1 MVQILK
7 IFSSGTQRNYRK
19 VLPFL
24 SLNQAKIKELKTM
37 NIKQNSKEEEISVLT
52 KELAEIKEK
61 NKERDKLL
69 DELLNNPTILKELY
83 EKKDL

>member
-1 MVQILK
+1 
-7 IFSSGTQRNYRK
+7 
-19 VLPFL
+19 
-24 SLNQAKIKELKTM
+24 M
-37 NIKQNSKEEEISVLT
+37 NTKQNYKEEEISALT

-69 DELLNNPTILKELY
+69 DELLTNKTILKELY

>member
-1 MVQILK
+1 
-7 IFSSGTQRNYRK
+7 
-19 VLPFL
+19 
-24 SLNQAKIKELKTM
+24 M
-37 NIKQNSKEEEISVLT
+37 NIRQNPKEEEIYVLT

-69 DELLNNPTILKELY
+69 DELLNNKTILKELY